1 MLFLKNLLL
10 RNFQGC
16 CLLFNYQGSSLFLL
30 IRSSSDILSRRF
42 SLVKNFFIFLFAV
55 CSGFFLPHKSAYL
68 DYHID
73 FSLSR
78 TFFIFFL
85 LSVPEV
91 FLPHKSALIGYHIR
105 ILLSRTFFTLSS
117 DLLSHPV
124 PQRPLGLFF
133 SSVCLSDKW
142 YLITG
147 KVNCQCFFCFLFFSH
162 NSDNLMV
169 FSILKERRTSLLKA
183 TSFLC

>member
-30 IRSSSDILSRRF
+30 TRSSSDILSRRF

-68 DYHID
+68 GYHID

-78 TFFIFFL
+78 TFF
-85 LSVPEV
+85 
-91 FLPHKSALIGYHIR
+91 
-105 ILLSRTFFTLSS
+105 TLYS

-124 PQRPLGLFF
+124 PQWPLGLFF

-147 KVNCQCFFCFLFFSH
+147 KVNCQCFLFFSH
-162 NSDNLMV
+162 NSDN
-169 FSILKERRTSLLKA
+169 SLLFLLTISCCSYLVLYFAQYKTA
-183 TSFLC
+183 AFKNSAHPDTSSS

>member
-68 DYHID
+68 GYHID

-78 TFFIFFL
+78 TFF
-85 LSVPEV
+85 
-91 FLPHKSALIGYHIR
+91 
-105 ILLSRTFFTLSS
+105 TLYS

-124 PQRPLGLFF
+124 PQCPLGLFF

-147 KVNCQCFFCFLFFSH
+147 KVNCQCFLFFSH
-162 NSDNLMV
+162 NSDN
-169 FSILKERRTSLLKA
+169 SLF
-183 TSFLC
+183 FL

>member
-30 IRSSSDILSRRF
+30 TRSSFDILSHHF
-42 SLVKNFFIFLFAV
+42 LFVKNFFHFLLLSV
-55 CSGFFLPHKSAYL
+55 PEVFLPHKSAYL

-78 TFFIFFL
+78 
-85 LSVPEV
+85 
-91 FLPHKSALIGYHIR
+91 A
-105 ILLSRTFFTLSS
+105 FFTLYS

-124 PQRPLGLFF
+124 PQWPLGLFF

-162 NSDNLMV
+162 NSDN
-169 FSILKERRTSLLKA
+169 SLLFLLTISCCSYLVLYFAQYKTA
-183 TSFLC
+183 AFKNSAHPDTSSS

>member
-30 IRSSSDILSRRF
+30 IRSNFDILSRRF
-42 SLVKNFFIFLFAV
+42 PFVKN
-55 CSGFFLPHKSAYL
+55 
-68 DYHID
+68 
-73 FSLSR
+73 
-78 TFFIFFL
+78 FFIFFL

-124 PQRPLGLFF
+124 PQWPLGLFF

>member
-30 IRSSSDILSRRF
+30 IRSSFDILSRRF
-42 SLVKNFFIFLFAV
+42 PFVKNFFHFLFAV
-55 CSGFFLPHKSAYL
+55 CSGSVSPSQVSFNRLSHPHP
-68 DYHID
+68 
-73 FSLSR
+73 
-78 TFFIFFL
+78 
-85 LSVPEV
+85 SV
-91 FLPHKSALIGYHIR
+91 KN
-105 ILLSRTFFTLSS
+105 FFTLSS

-124 PQRPLGLFF
+124 PQWPLGLFF

-162 NSDNLMV
+162 NSDN
-169 FSILKERRTSLLKA
+169 SLF
-183 TSFLC
+183 FLLTVSCCSYFGII

>member
-30 IRSSSDILSRRF
+30 IRSSFDILSHHF
-42 SLVKNFFIFLFAV
+42 LFVKNFFHFLFAV

-78 TFFIFFL
+78 TFF
-85 LSVPEV
+85 
-91 FLPHKSALIGYHIR
+91 
-105 ILLSRTFFTLSS
+105 TLYS

-124 PQRPLGLFF
+124 PQCPLGLFF

>member
-30 IRSSSDILSRRF
+30 IRSSFDILSHYF
-42 SLVKNFFIFLFAV
+42 LFVKNFFHFLFAV

-78 TFFIFFL
+78 TFF
-85 LSVPEV
+85 
-91 FLPHKSALIGYHIR
+91 
-105 ILLSRTFFTLSS
+105 TLYS

-169 FSILKERRTSLLKA
+169 FFILKERRTSLLKA

>member
-78 TFFIFFL
+78 
-85 LSVPEV
+85 
-91 FLPHKSALIGYHIR
+91 A
-105 ILLSRTFFTLSS
+105 FFTLYS

>member
-30 IRSSSDILSRRF
+30 IRSSSEILPRRF

-68 DYHID
+68 GYHID

-78 TFFIFFL
+78 TFFHF
-85 LSVPEV
+85 VQR
-91 FLPHKSALIGYHIR
+91 SALASCPIAALR
-105 ILLSRTFFTLSS
+105 LSFS
-117 DLLSHPV
+117 
-124 PQRPLGLFF
+124 
-133 SSVCLSDKW
+133 SSVCFSDMC
-142 YLITG
+142 YLITL

>member
-30 IRSSSDILSRRF
+30 IRSSSDILSHRF

-78 TFFIFFL
+78 TFF
-85 LSVPEV
+85 
-91 FLPHKSALIGYHIR
+91 
-105 ILLSRTFFTLSS
+105 TLYS

-147 KVNCQCFFCFLFFSH
+147 KMNCQCFFCFLFFSH

>member
-78 TFFIFFL
+78 I
-85 LSVPEV
+85 
-91 FLPHKSALIGYHIR
+91 
-105 ILLSRTFFTLSS
+105 FFTLYS

-124 PQRPLGLFF
+124 PSRPCGFRSLLR
-133 SSVCLSDKW
+133 SVSATCAILSREKW
-142 YLITG
+142 I
-147 KVNCQCFFCFLFFSH
+147 VN
-162 NSDNLMV
+162 V
-169 FSILKERRTSLLKA
+169 FSVFYFFRTIQIIHFSFYLQYHAAHMLSFISPNTKQQPSKTLHILTLLYHK
-183 TSFLC
+183 

>member
-30 IRSSSDILSRRF
+30 IRSSFDILSHYF
-42 SLVKNFFIFLFAV
+42 LFVKNFFHFLFAV

-78 TFFIFFL
+78 TFF
-85 LSVPEV
+85 
-91 FLPHKSALIGYHIR
+91 
-105 ILLSRTFFTLSS
+105 TLYS

>member
-78 TFFIFFL
+78 TFF
-85 LSVPEV
+85 
-91 FLPHKSALIGYHIR
+91 
-105 ILLSRTFFTLSS
+105 TLYS

-124 PQRPLGLFF
+124 PQCPLGLFF

-147 KVNCQCFFCFLFFSH
+147 KVTCQCFFCFLFFSH

>member
-42 SLVKNFFIFLFAV
+42 SLVKN
-55 CSGFFLPHKSAYL
+55 
-68 DYHID
+68 
-73 FSLSR
+73 
-78 TFFIFFL
+78 
-85 LSVPEV
+85 
-91 FLPHKSALIGYHIR
+91 
-105 ILLSRTFFTLSS
+105 
-117 DLLSHPV
+117 SHPV
-124 PQRPLGLFF
+124 PQWPLGLFF

-162 NSDNLMV
+162 NSDN
-169 FSILKERRTSLLKA
+169 SLLFLLTISCCSYLVLYFAQYKTA
-183 TSFLC
+183 AFKNSAHPDTSSS

>member
-68 DYHID
+68 VYHID

-78 TFFIFFL
+78 TFF
-85 LSVPEV
+85 
-91 FLPHKSALIGYHIR
+91 
-105 ILLSRTFFTLSS
+105 TLYS

-124 PQRPLGLFF
+124 PQWPLGLFF

-162 NSDNLMV
+162 NSDN
-169 FSILKERRTSLLKA
+169 SLLFLLTISCCSYLVLYFAQYKTTA
-183 TSFLC
+183 FKNSAHPDTSSS

>member
-30 IRSSSDILSRRF
+30 IRSSFDILSRRF
-42 SLVKNFFIFLFAV
+42 PFVKN
-55 CSGFFLPHKSAYL
+55 
-68 DYHID
+68 
-73 FSLSR
+73 
-78 TFFIFFL
+78 FFIFFL

-124 PQRPLGLFF
+124 PQWPLGLFF

-162 NSDNLMV
+162 NSDNSLFFLLTV
-169 FSILKERRTSLLKA
+169 SCCSYVVLYFAQYKTAAFKNSAHPDTSL
-183 TSFLC
+183 S

>member
-30 IRSSSDILSRRF
+30 IRSSFDILSRRF
-42 SLVKNFFIFLFAV
+42 PFVKNFFHFAV
-55 CSGFFLPHKSAYL
+55 CSG
-68 DYHID
+68 
-73 FSLSR
+73 
-78 TFFIFFL
+78 
-85 LSVPEV
+85 SVSPSQV
-91 FLPHKSALIGYHIR
+91 SFNR
-105 ILLSRTFFTLSS
+105 
-117 DLLSHPV
+117 LSHPHPSV
-124 PQRPLGLFF
+124 KNFFHVVQRSALASCPIAALRLSFS
-133 SSVCLSDKW
+133 SSVCFSDMC
-142 YLITG
+142 YLITL

>member
-30 IRSSSDILSRRF
+30 IRSSFDILSRRF
-42 SLVKNFFIFLFAV
+42 LFVKNFFHFLFAV
-55 CSGFFLPHKSAYL
+55 CSGSVSPSQVSFNRLSHLHPSVKNFFH
-68 DYHID
+68 
-73 FSLSR
+73 FVQR
-78 TFFIFFL
+78 
-85 LSVPEV
+85 
-91 FLPHKSALIGYHIR
+91 SALASCPIA
-105 ILLSRTFFTLSS
+105 
-117 DLLSHPV
+117 
-124 PQRPLGLFF
+124 PLGLFF

-142 YLITG
+142 YLITE

>member
-30 IRSSSDILSRRF
+30 IRNSSDILSRRF

-78 TFFIFFL
+78 TFF
-85 LSVPEV
+85 
-91 FLPHKSALIGYHIR
+91 
-105 ILLSRTFFTLSS
+105 TLYS

>member
-30 IRSSSDILSRRF
+30 IRSSFDILSRRF
-42 SLVKNFFIFLFAV
+42 PFVKN
-55 CSGFFLPHKSAYL
+55 
-68 DYHID
+68 
-73 FSLSR
+73 
-78 TFFIFFL
+78 FFIFFL

-124 PQRPLGLFF
+124 PQWPLGLFF

-162 NSDNLMV
+162 NSDNSLFFLLTV
-169 FSILKERRTSLLKA
+169 SCCSYVVLYFAQYKTTAFKNSAHPDTS
-183 TSFLC
+183 SS

>member
-30 IRSSSDILSRRF
+30 IRSNSDILSRRF

-78 TFFIFFL
+78 TFF
-85 LSVPEV
+85 
-91 FLPHKSALIGYHIR
+91 
-105 ILLSRTFFTLSS
+105 TLYS

-124 PQRPLGLFF
+124 PQWPLGLFF

-147 KVNCQCFFCFLFFSH
+147 KMNCQCFFCFLFFSH
-162 NSDNLMV
+162 NSDNLIV

>member
-30 IRSSSDILSRRF
+30 IISGSNILSRRF

-78 TFFIFFL
+78 TFFI
-85 LSVPEV
+85 P
-91 FLPHKSALIGYHIR
+91 
-105 ILLSRTFFTLSS
+105 SS

-124 PQRPLGLFF
+124 PTRPCGWFF

-142 YLITG
+142 YLITAE
-147 KVNCQCFFCFLFFSH
+147 VNCQCFFCFLFFSH
-162 NSDNLMV
+162 NSDN
-169 FSILKERRTSLLKA
+169 SH
-183 TSFLC
+183 SFCFLP

>member
-30 IRSSSDILSRRF
+30 IRSSFDILSRRF

-55 CSGFFLPHKSAYL
+55 CFGFFLPHKSAYL

-78 TFFIFFL
+78 TFF
-85 LSVPEV
+85 
-91 FLPHKSALIGYHIR
+91 
-105 ILLSRTFFTLSS
+105 TLYS

-169 FSILKERRTSLLKA
+169 FFILKERRTSLLKA

>member
-30 IRSSSDILSRRF
+30 IRISFDILSRRF
-42 SLVKNFFIFLFAV
+42 LFVKNFFHFLFAV
-55 CSGFFLPHKSAYL
+55 CSGSVSSSQVSFNRLSHPHP
-68 DYHID
+68 
-73 FSLSR
+73 
-78 TFFIFFL
+78 
-85 LSVPEV
+85 SV
-91 FLPHKSALIGYHIR
+91 KN
-105 ILLSRTFFTLSS
+105 FFTLSS

>member
-1 MLFLKNLLL
+1 MMLFLKNLLL

-30 IRSSSDILSRRF
+30 IRSSFDILSRRF

-78 TFFIFFL
+78 TFF
-85 LSVPEV
+85 
-91 FLPHKSALIGYHIR
+91 
-105 ILLSRTFFTLSS
+105 TLYS

-147 KVNCQCFFCFLFFSH
+147 KMNCQCFFCFLFFSH
-162 NSDNLMV
+162 NSDNLLLP
-169 FSILKERRTSLLKA
+169 FSFYVN
-183 TSFLC
+183 FLDN

>member
-30 IRSSSDILSRRF
+30 IRSSFDILSRRF
-42 SLVKNFFIFLFAV
+42 PFVKN
-55 CSGFFLPHKSAYL
+55 
-68 DYHID
+68 
-73 FSLSR
+73 
-78 TFFIFFL
+78 FFIFFL

-124 PQRPLGLFF
+124 PQWPLGLFF

-147 KVNCQCFFCFLFFSH
+147 KVNCQCFFCFYFFRH
-162 NSDNLMV
+162 NSDNSLFFLLTV
-169 FSILKERRTSLLKA
+169 SCCSYVVLYFAQYKTAAFKNSAHPDTS
-183 TSFLC
+183 SS

>member
-30 IRSSSDILSRRF
+30 IRSSSNILSRRF

-68 DYHID
+68 GYHID

-78 TFFIFFL
+78 TFF
-85 LSVPEV
+85 
-91 FLPHKSALIGYHIR
+91 
-105 ILLSRTFFTLSS
+105 TLYS

-124 PQRPLGLFF
+124 PQCPLGLFF

-169 FSILKERRTSLLKA
+169 FFILKERRTSLLKA

>member
-1 MLFLKNLLL
+1 M
-10 RNFQGC
+10 
-16 CLLFNYQGSSLFLL
+16 FNYQGSSLFLL

-42 SLVKNFFIFLFAV
+42 SLVKNFFHFSFCCLFRK
-55 CSGFFLPHKSAYL
+55 CFSLTSQPLIG
-68 DYHID
+68 YHID

-78 TFFIFFL
+78 TFF
-85 LSVPEV
+85 
-91 FLPHKSALIGYHIR
+91 
-105 ILLSRTFFTLSS
+105 TLYS

-124 PQRPLGLFF
+124 PQWPLGLFF

-162 NSDNLMV
+162 NSDN
-169 FSILKERRTSLLKA
+169 SLLFLLTISCCSYLVLYFAQYKTA
-183 TSFLC
+183 AFKNSAHPDTSSS

>member
-30 IRSSSDILSRRF
+30 IRSSFDILSRRF
-42 SLVKNFFIFLFAV
+42 LFVKNFFHFLFAV

-73 FSLSR
+73 LS
-78 TFFIFFL
+78 
-85 LSVPEV
+85 
-91 FLPHKSALIGYHIR
+91 
-105 ILLSRTFFTLSS
+105 LSRTFFTLYS

-162 NSDNLMV
+162 NSDN
-169 FSILKERRTSLLKA
+169 SLLFLLTISCCSYLVLYFAQYKTTA
-183 TSFLC
+183 FKNSAHPDTSSS

>member
-30 IRSSSDILSRRF
+30 IRSSSSILSRHF
-42 SLVKNFFIFLFAV
+42 SFVKNFFIFLFAV
-55 CSGFFLPHKSAYL
+55 CFGFFLPHKSACL

-78 TFFIFFL
+78 TFF
-85 LSVPEV
+85 
-91 FLPHKSALIGYHIR
+91 
-105 ILLSRTFFTLSS
+105 TLYS

-162 NSDNLMV
+162 NSDN
-169 FSILKERRTSLLKA
+169 SLLFLLTISCCSYLVLYFAQYKTA
-183 TSFLC
+183 AFKNSAHPDTSSS